1 MILSKVAQLSRKL
14 RIIGRALP
22 LLLLSYVLGFPLRLG
37 SNSIFAHMTH
47 LVSGVE
53 RELPS
58 ALEKKKEVVKQ
69 ACYCFCRDY
78 LQKSESKKKCF

>member
-53 RELPS
+53 RRELPS
-58 ALEKKKEVVKQ
+58 ALEKKKEVLK
-69 ACYCFCRDY
+69 
-78 LQKSESKKKCF
+78 